1 MIARVACC
9 LSNFECG
16 LEGLDSNI
24 SRLAKWS
31 SIGFTIVA
39 LFPVTAASWSARMSG
54 FYLGRVLPSNG
65 VFTGNFVVFEEK
77 SVAACTN

>member
-1 MIARVACC
+1 M
-9 LSNFECG
+9 SNFECG
-16 LEGLDSNI
+16 LEGLDSKI

-39 LFPVTAASWSARMSG
+39 VALFPETAASRCRSATMSF

-65 VFTGNFVVFEEK
+65 AYTGNFVVFCK
-77 SVAACTN
+77 KNVAAFTN